1 MKTMD
6 IMLTNKLFKTLE
18 IQQAPSFS
26 SAFSLSGEQHWR
38 NAL

>member
-1 MKTMD
+1 MD
-6 IMLTNKLFKTLE
+6 IMLTNKLFKMLVTH
-18 IQQAPSFS
+18 QAPSFS